1 MGDTKGGGG
10 RGRARGA
17 GGTIAVTYQTAVE
30 GGQTARIPNADNVLR
45 LHFAGRLND
54 ARNPGRQNTL
64 RTQTGTLGG
73 RSTRASEAK
82 QWVNGFRDAY
92 NGREGSMTRARRVSP
107 AAIEGNRAGF
117 RERERQFNMA
127 TR

>member
-45 LHFAGRLND
+45 LHFAGRLNN
-54 ARNPGRQNTL
+54 ATNPGRQRVLGTQASDL
-64 RTQTGTLGG
+64 RTN
-73 RSTRASEAK
+73 RTRADDERD
-82 QWVNGFRDAY
+82 WVSGY
-92 NGREGSMTRARRVSP
+92 
-107 AAIEGNRAGF
+107 RAGF
-117 RERERQFNMA
+117 TNPRSIRTNVANNPAFVNGQLTGIRDLQQYG
-127 TR
+127 